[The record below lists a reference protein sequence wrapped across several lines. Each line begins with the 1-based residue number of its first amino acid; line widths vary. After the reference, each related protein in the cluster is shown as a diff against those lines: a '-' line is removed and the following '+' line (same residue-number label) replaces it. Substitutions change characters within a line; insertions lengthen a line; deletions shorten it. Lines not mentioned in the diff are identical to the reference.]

1 MIMPFNFAS
10 LKSLIGGKHRSAIV
24 TVPAGERFYVIG
36 DVHGRA
42 DLLQQLHAM
51 IADDAAS
58 RGWARNRLIYLGDY
72 IDRGPDSRG
81 VIALAMRDDPPG
93 FGKLHLRG
101 NHEAMLLDFLDNPH
115 SGSAWLNIGG
125 DAVLREYGIMVPSEF
140 SQSGQLAHAAK
151 LLAEAMLPDE
161 LAFLKNLKPCYQAG
175 GYFFAHAGVRPGVTL
190 DMQQEQDLVWI
201 RRPFL
206 NHNND
211 FGAIVVHG
219 HTICNAVEIKPNRI
233 GIDTGAH
240 ATGKLTCLIL
250 EANKRWLLQ
259 TGHEL
264 LTAFPLS

>member
-1 MIMPFNFAS
+1 MPLNFAR
-10 LKSLIGGKHRSAIV
+10 LKNLLGGKTRSATV

-36 DVHGRA
+36 DVHGRT
-42 DLLQQLHAM
+42 DLLRQLHAM

-58 RGWARNRLIYLGDY
+58 RGWARNQLIYLGDY

-81 VIALAMRDDPPG
+81 VMALAMSNDPPG

-101 NHEAMLLDFLDNPH
+101 NHEAMLLDFLENPY

-125 DAVLREYGIMVPSEF
+125 DAVLREYGIAAPSEF
-140 SQSGQLAHAAK
+140 SQPEQLAHAAK
-151 LLAEAMLPDE
+151 LLAEAMLPSE
-161 LAFLKNLKPCYQAG
+161 LAFLQNLKPCHRAG
-175 GYFFAHAGVRPGVTL
+175 GYFFTHAGVRPGVQL

-219 HTICNAVEIKPNRI
+219 HTVCNEVEIKTNRI

-240 ATGKLTCLIL
+240 ATGRLTCLIL
-250 EANKRWLLQ
+250 EANRRWLLQ
-259 TGHEL
+259 TGHKTL
-264 LTAFPLS
+264 KAFPIS

>member
-1 MIMPFNFAS
+1 MLPNPAR
-10 LKSLIGGKHRSAIV
+10 LKNLFGGKTRSATV
-24 TVPAGERFYVIG
+24 TIPAGERFYVIG

-51 IADDAAS
+51 IADDAAK
-58 RGWARNRLIYLGDY
+58 RGWARNQLIYLGDY
-72 IDRGPDSRG
+72 VDRGPDSRG
-81 VIALAMRDDPPG
+81 VMALAMRDDPSG
-93 FGKLHLRG
+93 FSKLHLRG
-101 NHEAMLLDFLDNPH
+101 NHEAMLLDFLENPY

-125 DAVLREYGIMVPSEF
+125 DAVLREYGIAAPSEF
-140 SQSGQLAHAAK
+140 SQPEQLAHAAK
-151 LLAEAMLPDE
+151 LLAEAMLPSE
-161 LAFLKNLKPCYQAG
+161 LAFLQNLKPCHRAG
-175 GYFFAHAGVRPGVTL
+175 GYFFTHAGVRPGVPL
-190 DMQQEQDLVWI
+190 DMQNMNDLIWI
-201 RRPFL
+201 RGPFL
-206 NHNND
+206 SHMGD

-219 HTICNAVEIKPNRI
+219 HTITNQVEIKPNRI